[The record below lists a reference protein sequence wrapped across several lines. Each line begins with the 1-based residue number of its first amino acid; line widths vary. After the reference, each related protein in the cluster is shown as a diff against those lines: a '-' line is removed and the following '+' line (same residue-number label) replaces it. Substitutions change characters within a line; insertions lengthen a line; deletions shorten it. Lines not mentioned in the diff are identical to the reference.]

1 MGVMDMA
8 MVAMD
13 TMVMVMARERLRP
26 MLLLSQDMVTMV
38 DTAMDMVLVTDMVDM
53 DMDTM
58 DTMARDPLMLRLSQD
73 MATTD
78 MDMVMVMV
86 MDMAMVVMDMV
97 MDMAMARDPPMLSQD
112 MATTDT
118 DTAMGMDMDMDTAM
132 DMVTDTT
139 DKQYKSFLLAV

>member
-1 MGVMDMA
+1 MGVMDM
-8 MVAMD
+8 
-13 TMVMVMARERLRP
+13 
-26 MLLLSQDMVTMV
+26 
-38 DTAMDMVLVTDMVDM
+38 VLVMDMVDM

-58 DTMARDPLMLRLSQD
+58 DTMARDPLMLRLSLD

-86 MDMAMVVMDMV
+86 MDMAMVGMDMV
-97 MDMAMARDPPMLSQD
+97 MDMAMVRDLPMLSQD